1 MDPTLPMDTRQVHS
15 ILLLMGESHGIVS
28 AFENADFLKFIEVF
42 SQQWSLLNDMERE
55 EQRRLELKQSLTDI
69 ERDSAQRS
77 LANALSRTLI
87 GESAAMQ
94 SCVSRLSLPLTL
106 SSRSWCKVKLA
117 RGKS

>member
-1 MDPTLPMDTRQVHS
+1 M
-15 ILLLMGESHGIVS
+15 
-28 AFENADFLKFIEVF
+28 KFIEVF

-94 SCVSRLSLPLTL
+94 KLREQIVSAANSQLSVMVQGETGT
-106 SSRSWCKVKLA
+106 
-117 RGKS
+117 GKS